1 METTTRLDERALS
14 NIRSFPGGE
23 RILESAIRAY
33 LRDSA
38 EGWPALRNACAAED
52 RGTVQRIAHNLKSS
66 SAMLGAMRLAALF
79 GELEQAAAT
88 TPMAELTERLETIQ
102 EEYVEVE
109 RELRALEP
117 HRVAAAPPP
126 PPERAPLVLVVD
138 DESTSRVILAGLL
151 RADGFAVEEA
161 PDGRAALQR
170 LAELHPDLVL
180 LDVVMPGMDGFEVCA
195 SIRAMPD
202 VALTPVVMVTALD
215 DQRALTRAFEV
226 GATDFIVKPIAPAL
240 LTHRVR
246 FVLRMSDALEE
257 ARRSEARLAEAQR
270 MARVGNWE
278 WHVPTGVFRGSAEAA
293 RLLGLGSEPTQCPIE
308 RLYQQVAQVDREP
321 LRQALEAAAAGDGSQ
336 LDREYRVPV
345 DGNAERH
352 VHLLGEV
359 VPEDN
364 GVVRVA
370 GTVQDIT
377 ARVETQRRIQTLAY
391 HDALT
396 GLPNRR
402 MFSDQLHRVLSAAR
416 RKQRRAAVI
425 LVDLDDFK
433 RINDTLGHSV
443 GDQVLAEVAARLREA
458 VRAYDSVSRE
468 IEPDEPPTVARLGG
482 DEFLVAVADLATGE
496 DAAIV
501 AGRLL
506 RAFAAHFVVGGQDL
520 FVSASLGISVYPEDG
535 NDLESLLKHADV
547 ALYQAKAAGRNTG
560 EFFNP
565 SMNAAALQRLHLETN
580 LRRAVERNEISV
592 LFQPQ
597 IDARSRRLIGVEAL
611 LRWTHPELGRI
622 PPAQFVP
629 VAERVGVIDE
639 LTELA
644 LRRTCGQLLDWRR
657 AGFEPLRASVNLSPH
672 LLRRADTINLLAA
685 LPAALGVEPAWIEFE
700 ITESALMEKPQD
712 AERVMTELRRR
723 GFRLAL
729 DDFGT
734 GYSSLSYLR
743 RYPLDTLKIDGAFVR
758 DIADEDGAAIVAA
771 VITLARSLRLVPLAE
786 GVETEAQRGHLL
798 QHGCDLMQGYLFGR
812 PMSAEEISQLLAE
825 GYPPH

>member
-1 METTTRLDERALS
+1 
-14 NIRSFPGGE
+14 
-23 RILESAIRAY
+23 
-33 LRDSA
+33 
-38 EGWPALRNACAAED
+38 
-52 RGTVQRIAHNLKSS
+52 
-66 SAMLGAMRLAALF
+66 
-79 GELEQAAAT
+79 
-88 TPMAELTERLETIQ
+88 
-102 EEYVEVE
+102 
-109 RELRALEP
+109 
-117 HRVAAAPPP
+117 
-126 PPERAPLVLVVD
+126 
-138 DESTSRVILAGLL
+138 
-151 RADGFAVEEA
+151 
-161 PDGRAALQR
+161 
-170 LAELHPDLVL
+170 VL

-215 DQRALTRAFEV
+215 DQHALARAFEV
-226 GATDFIVKPIAPAL
+226 GATDFITKPVAPAL

-246 FVLRMSDALEE
+246 FVLRMSAVLEE
-257 ARRSEARLAEAQR
+257 ARHSEARLAEAQR
-270 MARVGNWE
+270 IARVGNWE

-293 RLLGLGSEPTQCPIE
+293 RLLGLGSDATQCPID
-308 RLYQQVAQVDREP
+308 RVYQQVAADEREL
-321 LRQALEAAAAGDGSQ
+321 LRQELEAAAAGAGSR

-345 DGNAERH
+345 DGGERH
-352 VHLLGEV
+352 VHLLGEA
-359 VPEDN
+359 VPEDQ

-370 GTVQDIT
+370 GTVQDIS

-402 MFSDQLHRVLSAAR
+402 LFADQLHRVLSAAR

-443 GDQVLAEVAARLREA
+443 GDQVLSEVAGRLRDA
-458 VRAYDSVSRE
+458 VRAYDTVGRETVSG
-468 IEPDEPPTVARLGG
+468 EPATVARLGG

-506 RAFAAHFVVGGQDL
+506 KAFSDHFVVAGQDL

-535 NDLESLLKHADV
+535 EDLESLLKHADV

-560 EFFNP
+560 EFFNA

-580 LRRAVERNEISV
+580 LRRAVERDEISV

-597 IDARSRRLIGVEAL
+597 IDTRIQRMIGVEAL

-629 VAERVGVIDE
+629 VAERIGLIDD

-644 LRRTCGQLLDWRR
+644 LRRTCGQLAAWRQE
-657 AGFEPLRASVNLSPH
+657 GFDPLRASVNLSPY
-672 LLRRADTINLLAA
+672 LLRRPDTIHRLAS
-685 LPAALGVEPAWIEFE
+685 LPAALEVDPSLIEFE

-712 AERVMTELRRR
+712 AERVMTELRSR

-743 RYPLDTLKIDGAFVR
+743 RFPLDTLKIDRAFVR

-771 VITLARSLRLVPLAE
+771 VITLARSLRLEPLAE
-786 GVETEAQRGHLL
+786 GVESEAQRGFLL
-798 QHGCDLMQGYLFGR
+798 QHGCELMQGYLFGR
-812 PMSAEEISQLLAE
+812 PMSAKEIGEMLTHGSLPA
-825 GYPPH
+825 